1 MKKARMPYSL
11 SKIKQ
16 MAASIE
22 VVFCV
27 LLILSG
33 CNPAQVKKAGLR
45 SDPNIVN
52 SSVLGKA
59 YVYENDPVN
68 ATGIQQPATFDISR
82 ILNATAQ
89 RITPNEKTTL
99 TNDCIFQQRVFLFFE
114 TDYDQF
120 TDCIQVLSTDLPG
133 VTPLQPNNGNWIYP
147 PGSTE
152 FYQVQAM
159 YHSNK
164 VIERMMSSV
173 SFLHDKLHFGP
184 KSVPPSV
191 PYRLAEMGTWWFK
204 HTSGTSLM
212 TQTAQLNVYSTI
224 TTEALRN
231 NAFYEPAGN
240 SVKLGWTTYPGYKTG
255 DPFHVLMVED
265 TSIIYHEM
273 GHAFMTT
280 FLNYRNANAVQG
292 PGGSVVWEPLPYQAA
307 PYLGFYSE
315 LGAIGEGVADYFSY
329 IINARPT
336 IGDWGFGNFV
346 FGRRPMSEE
355 SSQHA
360 PGISL
365 LEDERLSYPDY
376 LVYEPAQ
383 PQLPLEDVHS
393 GAGLITSHYLVALTR
408 ELQTKCFVDHNT
420 AVDYVMLAMAD
431 TFAFLGD
438 LTAQG
443 TDVNQSSRSLVN
455 LHKEAAYDWYYSMRP
470 VSMRRWSQVMA
481 KNLYHHIS
489 LNLCP
494 QFGQDE
500 SEKLLDMYGLL
511 LFRHY
516 DDNGTYSDSPS
527 ETTTGVGI
535 ATTFPRFD
543 SYATSFSNG
552 GIQCPFVGS
561 PSCANICPFPGSPK
575 CPSDSQT
582 FGFNY
587 PNFNISPTTIQP
599 TVVEEVNRIKSVIVP
614 KASLVSKAGGLFSSV
629 FIDDTQA
636 FGNAIASQILFQ
648 GRVISPSVGLAGPE
662 YNNSN
667 NRISPGEIIA
677 IGLDLVNSSNIPLG
691 GVTVLATPWAH
702 MKIDPALSATDKNK
716 TKPCSINGFPSFT
729 EGAVE
734 CGHEVLPPNGARYKP
749 DPLNGTYPS
758 KGLHPVCLV
767 QMSENN
773 ETRWVSQ
780 DRFRREVLQLQD
792 HQCLGFGTPDFSP
805 AECLARFM
813 PGNEM
818 AFMAKIAPGLSYI
831 ETISKP
837 YADFNASVPA
847 AQRIPVSD
855 IPGPASSSVLV
866 MELNK
871 WIPPG
876 TNFTCRLRAQF
887 SNCSDCFE
895 SGPNARNEFTDIE
908 YAGHKPFKVFDLNF
922 LVIE

>member
-1 MKKARMPYSL
+1 MKKAWMPYSL
-11 SKIKQ
+11 CKIKQ
-16 MAASIE
+16 IATSLGVA
-22 VVFCV
+22 VCV
-27 LLILSG
+27 LLVTVG
-33 CNPAQVKKAGLR
+33 CNPAQIKKAGLR
-45 SDPNIVN
+45 SDPNLVN
-52 SSVLGKA
+52 QNLLGKA
-59 YVYENDPVN
+59 YVYEDDPVN
-68 ATGIQQPATFDISR
+68 ATGKQQPPFFDISK
-82 ILNATAQ
+82 ILNATPQ
-89 RITPNEKTTL
+89 RIAPNGKTTL
-99 TNDCIFQQRVFLFFE
+99 TSDCAFQQRVFLFFE
-114 TDYDQF
+114 TDYDEYI
-120 TDCIQVLSTDLPG
+120 DCIRVLSSDIPG
-133 VTPLQPNNGNWIYP
+133 ITPLQPNNGNWVYP
-147 PGSTE
+147 PGSNE

-164 VIERMMSSV
+164 VIERMMGSV
-173 SFLHDKLHFGP
+173 NFLHDKLHFGP
-184 KSVPPSV
+184 KSAPPSV

-204 HTSGTSLM
+204 YTNGVSQM
-212 TQTAQLNVYSTI
+212 TQTGQLNVYSTI

-240 SVKLGWTTYPGYKTG
+240 AVKLGWTTYPGYKAG

-280 FLNYRNANAVQG
+280 FLNYRNAAYNT
-292 PGGSVVWEPLPYQAA
+292 STLSWEPLPYQAA
-307 PYLGFYSE
+307 PYIGFYSE

-329 IINARPT
+329 IINQRPT
-336 IGDWGFGNFV
+336 LGDWGFGTFV
-346 FGRRPMSEE
+346 FGRRPMTEDSP
-355 SSQHA
+355 QHA
-360 PGISL
+360 PGISS

-393 GAGLITSHYLVALTR
+393 GAGLITSHYLVALTS
-408 ELQTKCFVDHNT
+408 ELQSKCFIDHKT

-431 TFAFLGD
+431 SFAYLGD
-438 LTAQG
+438 MTAKG
-443 TDVNQSSRSLVN
+443 TDVNKSSRFLVN
-455 LHKEAAYDWYYSMRP
+455 LHPSAAYDWYYSVRP
-470 VSMRRWSQVMA
+470 VSMRRWSQLMA
-481 KNLYHHIS
+481 KNIYHHIS

-494 QFGQDE
+494 LFSKDD
-500 SEKLLDMYGLL
+500 SERLLDMYGLL

-527 ETTTGVGI
+527 ETTTAVG
-535 ATTFPRFD
+535 ASTVYPRFD
-543 SYATSFSNG
+543 SYATTLSSG

-561 PSCANICPFPGSPK
+561 PGCTNDFQI
-575 CPSDSQT
+575 
-582 FGFNY
+582 FGANY
-587 PNFNISPTTIQP
+587 PNVNLSPTTIQP
-599 TVVEEVNRIKSVIVP
+599 TAVEEVNRIKSVIVP
-614 KASLVSKAGGLFSSV
+614 KASLVSKPGGLFSSV

-636 FGNAIASQILFQ
+636 FGNAVASQILFQ
-648 GRVISPSVGLAGPE
+648 GRVVSPSVGLAGPE
-662 YNNSN
+662 YNNGN

-691 GVTVLATPWAH
+691 GVTVVATPWAH

-749 DPLNGTYPS
+749 NSLGVYPS
-758 KGLHPVCLV
+758 QALHPVCLV

-780 DRFRREVLQLQD
+780 DRFRREILQLED
-792 HQCLGFGTPDFSP
+792 HQCLGFGTPDFTP
-805 AECLARFM
+805 AECLTRFM

-818 AFMAKIAPGLSYI
+818 AFMAKIAPGRSYI
-831 ETISKP
+831 ETLSKP
-837 YADFNASVPA
+837 YTDFNASVPA
-847 AQRIPVSD
+847 NQRIPLSD
-855 IPGPASSSVLV
+855 IPGPASSSILV

-895 SGPNARNEFTDIE
+895 SGPAAMNEFTDIE